1 VLGQGCSLDGHLMS
15 FRGVQICVMS
25 DRFLLY
31 IITPLGAN
39 DLLYLTGVANLH
51 IGLSAAI
58 GVQNTENH

>member
-1 VLGQGCSLDGHLMS
+1 MS